1 MATSLMQRSI
11 SPLSRFD
18 FIYKFMKNGRE
29 YANTLKTLLNFTEQV
44 RFQVNASLIR
54 EYQIKFS

>member
-29 YANTLKTLLNFTEQV
+29 YAKTLKTLLNFTEQV
-44 RFQVNASLIR
+44 RFQTIASFIR
-54 EYQIKFS
+54 EYKMELS